1 MERIDSSKLG
11 FRWCLLDFDEPVFSG
26 NLGVHMVRELYIH
39 THLDRY
45 VAALA
50 WLRPRYGVKF
60 LPVVVVAL
68 LGGGSRGL
76 DCVGRFDLKLA
87 Q

>member
-39 THLDRY
+39 T
-45 VAALA
+45 
-50 WLRPRYGVKF
+50 WTGM
-60 LPVVVVAL
+60 L
-68 LGGGSRGL
+68 LLSHGCARVMVSN
-76 DCVGRFDLKLA
+76 FSPS
-87 Q
+87 